1 MTIESKTKGEFPIN
15 WRVTSFPKDAGLVL
29 WMRSEI
35 GKYLQ
40 EHQIN
45 NPVAD
50 LTAEQ
55 ILLDTDPTFRTMHK
69 RVKQPITFVLPTRVL
84 KFLSQL

>member
-15 WRVTSFPKDAGLVL
+15 WHVTSFPKDAELLL
-29 WMRSEI
+29 WMRGEVE
-35 GKYLQ
+35 KYLQ
-40 EHQIN
+40 EHPID

-55 ILLDTDPTFRTMHK
+55 VLLGTDYICFTN
-69 RVKQPITFVLPTRVL
+69 
-84 KFLSQL
+84 